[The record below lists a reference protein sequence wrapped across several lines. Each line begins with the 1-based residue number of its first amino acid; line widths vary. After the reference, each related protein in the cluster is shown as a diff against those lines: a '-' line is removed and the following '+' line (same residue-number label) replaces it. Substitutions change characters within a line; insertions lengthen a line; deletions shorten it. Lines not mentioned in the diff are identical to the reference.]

1 MASVQRSLT
10 AFYEKESVLQMSIM
24 SRPTPVDTHTPR
36 SSNHEVTLDES
47 LAGGGFVLPLL
58 LEAQQQRKQMSGLFQ
73 TR

>member
-1 MASVQRSLT
+1 
-10 AFYEKESVLQMSIM
+10 MSIM